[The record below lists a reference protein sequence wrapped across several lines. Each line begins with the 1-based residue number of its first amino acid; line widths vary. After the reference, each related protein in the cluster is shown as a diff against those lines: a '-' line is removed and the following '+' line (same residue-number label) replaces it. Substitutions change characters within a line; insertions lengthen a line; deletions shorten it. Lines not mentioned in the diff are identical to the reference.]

1 LNFLESKKG
10 TTIGPLVKYLKIKR
24 KEVDEPTMTAKLS
37 IRIIDHAMTALEA
50 ISGVSGDHS
59 LRNKYIILY

>member
-1 LNFLESKKG
+1 
-10 TTIGPLVKYLKIKR
+10 
-24 KEVDEPTMTAKLS
+24 MTAKLS

-59 LRNKYIILY
+59 LRNK